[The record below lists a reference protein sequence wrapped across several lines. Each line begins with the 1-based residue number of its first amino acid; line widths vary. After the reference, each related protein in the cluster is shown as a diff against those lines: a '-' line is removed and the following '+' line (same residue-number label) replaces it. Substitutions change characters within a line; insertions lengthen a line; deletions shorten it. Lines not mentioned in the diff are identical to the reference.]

1 MPVVE
6 RRSCA
11 RESTPLGSPVTLAPK
26 VADGGGPDAVDEFVE
41 HFIRCLKDG
50 ICPTCDASVEFE
62 QKGIHVFGSCG
73 HRIYIG
79 LRPPN
84 RKRKRAAT
92 VREVGS
98 ATRS

>member
-6 RRSCA
+6 RRQMQMEA
-11 RESTPLGSPVTLAPK
+11 LLAPPAIAPE
-26 VADGGGPDAVDEFVE
+26 VDTPRQPDAVDQFVE
-41 HFIRCLKDG
+41 HFIRCLKNG
-50 ICPTCDASVEFE
+50 ICPTCDTSVDFE

-84 RKRKRAAT
+84 RKKKRVAS
-92 VREVGS
+92 VLER
-98 ATRS
+98 

>member
-6 RRSCA
+6 RRSSVPMNA
-11 RESTPLGSPVTLAPK
+11 LLAPPAALAAE
-26 VADGGGPDAVDEFVE
+26 VAPPREPDAVDQFVE

-50 ICPTCDASVEFE
+50 ICPTCDTAVDFE

-84 RKRKRAAT
+84 RRKKRAA
-92 VREVGS
+92 
-98 ATRS
+98 